1 LDLRISPCLADN
13 GPVDAPAIKGSA
25 FGAVVTDLNSAIE
38 QGRISRD
45 EVEARLEPADIP
57 VLDSKAVV
65 SSWYPIETYRRITE
79 VLVDVEAGG
88 RPEYLIERGARAAER
103 LFAAGV
109 YQQLR
114 FGDERAQELQGGGK
128 QWSQRDGDIMA
139 TLAGAIFNFSHW
151 RFEVVDA
158 ARRIFLIEVTDA
170 SALPEVARLAAEGF
184 IGYVST
190 RLSDAPARITSERPD
205 PDRILFR
212 LGG

>member
-45 EVEARLEPADIP
+45 EVEARLEPDDIP

-65 SSWYPIETYRRITE
+65 SSWYSIETYRRITE

-109 YQQLR
+109 YQ
-114 FGDERAQELQGGGK
+114 GK

-139 TLAGAIFNFSHW
+139 TLAGAIFNFSRW

-158 ARRIFLIEVTDA
+158 TRRIYLIEVTEA